1 MKWTTV
7 LVFLSACVLIEA
19 APEAKSEDIEFEA
32 LPPGRS
38 QLESA
43 DALLSDWEG
52 DHWASLDGDQD
63 KVALSWSIV
72 ENEAVFQVRTHK
84 PEKTKIGQS
93 KNRQEHGRLF
103 TLFTL
108 FVSRNNG
115 RNFV

>member
-1 MKWTTV
+1 MQWTV
-7 LVFLSACVLIEA
+7 LLVSLLILTEA

-52 DHWASLDGDQD
+52 EHWASLDGDQD

-72 ENEAVFQVRTHK
+72 EAEAIFQVRNFNKNFTFFSFASPK
-84 PEKTKIGQS
+84 LTKSACLI
-93 KNRQEHGRLF
+93 LD
-103 TLFTL
+103 
-108 FVSRNNG
+108 
-115 RNFV
+115 